1 MSTHPDT
8 RPAGIVAIPSDDGW
22 SLEHHG
28 YDTSRERGEESVFAL
43 TNGFLGVRPSRD
55 EGSADSSPGL
65 FIAGVYDEGPTGSED
80 IVIGPDIATARIL
93 VDGEPLSG
101 FRLVEHDRRLD
112 LRAQTVCRRA
122 VFESPGG
129 LRVTL
134 GSTWL
139 TSLARPHL
147 ATRALAIDTSA
158 DADVRVWVGARARR
172 PHPLLPVCRGV
183 GSATVAGTAVLYADT
198 SHGVRVE
205 AAIGATASLGA
216 QRIPVAARN
225 DTSSAGYEVAVRVTP
240 GRGLGITMHA
250 AVFSSRETSDPAA
263 AAVRLAAEAC
273 RLGLDGVL
281 SEHRAAWAEAWQTA
295 DVEIDGDPEAQL
307 GVRYAAMQ
315 LIAVCPPSGIDASI
329 AAKGLSGSGYKGHVF
344 WDNEV
349 FLLPFYSLAMPGA
362 ARHLLHYRTRR
373 LAEAEARAAA
383 EGYAGAW
390 YPWESADTGSET
402 TPRTLPGPDG
412 RPLPVWCGIREI
424 HLGADVAWACAYHHR
439 AAGDERSLADAAPMI
454 LSIARFY
461 TSRATKSERGWEI
474 RHVISPDELHED
486 VSNSA
491 YQNVMA
497 AEAIRLALRLADRGL
512 VSLSDPEHVRLRAV
526 ADGLVVP
533 RTDDG
538 LIDESDGFS
547 ALPLPEPGHEPK
559 PDEQLRQIKQADVLM
574 LFAMHPET
582 YDAATL
588 RVHYALYEP
597 LTRHLSSLSEA
608 MHSLVARRAGLNRDA
623 DRYLRAATRIDLED
637 THRNTEEG
645 LHLATHGG
653 IWQAV
658 VIGCGGVYP
667 AEDALHL
674 APRLPAGWNRLS
686 FPLCYRGSTL
696 RVTIDHDV
704 VAVSLTAGEPVPI
717 SIDGRLV
724 LLGTETPVTLARRR
738 QAA

>member
-1 MSTHPDT
+1 
-8 RPAGIVAIPSDDGW
+8 
-22 SLEHHG
+22 
-28 YDTSRERGEESVFAL
+28 
-43 TNGFLGVRPSRD
+43 
-55 EGSADSSPGL
+55 
-65 FIAGVYDEGPTGSED
+65 
-80 IVIGPDIATARIL
+80 
-93 VDGEPLSG
+93 
-101 FRLVEHDRRLD
+101 
-112 LRAQTVCRRA
+112 
-122 VFESPGG
+122 
-129 LRVTL
+129 VTL
-134 GSTWL
+134 GSTWA

-147 ATRALAIDTSA
+147 ATRALAIETSA
-158 DADVRVWVGARARR
+158 DADVWVWVGARACP
-172 PHPLLPVCRGV
+172 PHPLLPTCRSV
-183 GSATVAGTAVLYADT
+183 GSATVAGTAVLYGNT
-198 SHGVRVE
+198 SHGVRLE
-205 AAIGATASLGA
+205 AAISATARLGGH
-216 QRIPVAARN
+216 PVPVTACS
-225 DTSSAGYEVAVRVTP
+225 DTASAGYDVNARVTP
-240 GRGLGITMHA
+240 GCGLGLTMHA
-250 AVFSSRETSDPAA
+250 AVFSSKETSAPAI
-263 AAVRLAAEAC
+263 AAVRLAAEA
-273 RLGLDGVL
+273 RVLGLDGVL

-295 DVEIDGDPEAQL
+295 DVEIVGDPEAQL

-315 LIAVCPPSGIDASI
+315 MIAVCPPPGVDASI

-373 LAEAEARAAA
+373 LAEAEARAKA

-439 AAGDERSLADAAPMI
+439 AAGDERLLADAAPMI
-454 LSIARFY
+454 LAIARFY
-461 TSRATKSERGWEI
+461 TSRATKSDRGWEI

-497 AEAIRLALRLADRGL
+497 AGAIRLALRLADRGL
-512 VSLSDPEHVRLRAV
+512 VSVSDLEHARLHAV
-526 ADGLVVP
+526 ADGLVIP

-547 ALPLPEPGHEPK
+547 ALPLPEPGHEPR

-608 MHSLVARRAGLNRDA
+608 MHSLVARRAGLNHDA

-637 THRNTEEG
+637 THRNTQEG

-674 APRLPAGWNRLS
+674 APRLPAGWERLS
-686 FPLCYRGSTL
+686 FPVCYRGSKL
-696 RVTIDHDV
+696 RVTIDHEIV
-704 VAVSLTAGEPVPI
+704 TVSLSSGAPV
-717 SIDGRLV
+717 SVSSDGRLV
-724 LLGTETPVTLARRR
+724 LVGTRTPVTLARWR